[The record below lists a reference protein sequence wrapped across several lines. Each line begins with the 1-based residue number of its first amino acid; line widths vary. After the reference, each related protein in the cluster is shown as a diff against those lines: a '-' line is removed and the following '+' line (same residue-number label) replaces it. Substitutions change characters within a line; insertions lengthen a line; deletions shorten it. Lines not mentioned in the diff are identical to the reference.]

1 VTAADPKLFIS
12 YRREESAGHAGRLYD
27 AVAARFGDRNVFMDV
42 DMAPGVDFVNRIT
55 DAVADCDVLLVVIGP
70 GWATLPNDRGGPR
83 LSDAGDYV
91 RLEVETALGNP
102 DVTVIPLLVGGA
114 RMPRAG
120 ELPESVQPLSRRNA
134 LELSD
139 LRWRHDVGR
148 LVGTLGEQLEGAG
161 DAAGEPG
168 PQPAPSAAT
177 RRPGGARLGA
187 LAAVLALG
195 VVAAGLALAG
205 VFSGEDGGGRQAAP
219 GDGGTAALTTD
230 DAVDVVGEYEG
241 LYEAKD
247 VDGLLQLMDP
257 AVVLEKE
264 SSLQLRGADEVTE
277 EYRREFEGFG
287 DQDPVFEWQEET
299 TDADEERFEVYG
311 QYLIS
316 VGDERREA
324 GRFGFLMRSIG
335 SELLITR
342 ICLRCPDLRRSG
354 RLLGN

>member
-1 VTAADPKLFIS
+1 
-12 YRREESAGHAGRLYD
+12 
-27 AVAARFGDRNVFMDV
+27 
-42 DMAPGVDFVNRIT
+42 
-55 DAVADCDVLLVVIGP
+55 
-70 GWATLPNDRGGPR
+70 
-83 LSDAGDYV
+83 
-91 RLEVETALGNP
+91 
-102 DVTVIPLLVGGA
+102 VIPLLVGGA
-114 RMPRAG
+114 RMPSAD
-120 ELPESVQPLSRRNA
+120 ELPESVRPLSRRNA